1 MSNEE
6 FTLPGLP
13 NDAMTNEI
21 ANSRRFKTQAINT
34 DSVGRSAMVSMS
46 GDSHVGFKVDDISVN
61 FQYGISTND
70 IRDGG
75 SSSGTGSV
83 AHVGSTARVSTGAG
97 VGVALIESRASIRY
111 RAGHEVHGAISVELA
126 TPQTNVD
133 QFAGFLN
140 TDDGWSVGYQDLV
153 FGLWFIEGGNINF
166 IPQDSFNIDKLDGS
180 GLSKYNINPQK
191 SQVYRLTYTW
201 HGALPLILEVYQPG
215 IRAWIPAHAVEF
227 VNSESLPHLENPNL
241 PMACKIERRSGTGA
255 DMTIITGSWRGGVV
269 AGGEEDNNSSRIFA
283 AFVLSRA
290 KTSSPDHLITLRSKD
305 VFTGKVNHIRAEVT
319 IIISINSTNKEL
331 VFKAVNLSNLDAA
344 DQAAIELGFVDVNT
358 ANSMMEKSDV
368 VRALTTSITDSITND
383 VAVVLRND
391 FRENTDVKGFSI
403 YPGEDVVFL
412 VESTG
417 TAAAGEVSLQLNFKE
432 LF

>member
-1 MSNEE
+1 MTNEE

-21 ANSRRFKTQAINT
+21 ANSRRFKTEAVNT
-34 DSVGRSAMVSMS
+34 DSAGRSSMVSIP
-46 GDSHVGFKVDDISVN
+46 GESHVGFKVDDISVN

-70 IRDGG
+70 IKGGG

-97 VGVALIESRASIRY
+97 VGVALIESRASVRY
-111 RAGHEVHGAISVELA
+111 RAGHEVHGALSVSLA
-126 TPQTNVD
+126 APQTNVD

-140 TDDGWSVGYQDLV
+140 TDDGWSVGYQDLE

-180 GLSKYNINPQK
+180 GLSKYTIDPQK

-201 HGALPLILEVYQPG
+201 HGALPLILEVYQPV
-215 IRAWIPAHAVEF
+215 IRAWVAAHAIEF

-255 DMTIITGSWRGGVV
+255 DMTIITGSWRGGVI
-269 AGGEEDNNSSRIFA
+269 AGAEEDNNSNRIFA
-283 AFVLSRA
+283 AFVLSRS
-290 KTSSPDHLITLRSKD
+290 KTAAPDHLITLRSKD
-305 VFTGKVNHIRAEVT
+305 VFSGKINHIQAEVT

-368 VRALTTSITDSITND
+368 VRALTTTITDSITND

-412 VESTG
+412 VDDAGSP
-417 TAAAGEVSLQLNFKE
+417 AAGEVSLQLNFKE